1 LVNRGSPQSAST
13 GFQRSFLIFSNED
26 GGFEAGQKPSG
37 HVKIEVREGRGKLHA
52 AVQNLR
58 PGNGRFV
65 YRLYLLDTGGG
76 EIKAAYTGQLM
87 PEPNK
92 AELEWSFD
100 PQNVGATGA
109 AIGNFNMAA
118 VLVEHEHSDY
128 SVVCPLAAYKGRKTE
143 WRSGLRTALAK
154 KGPEIKNTMETKKPA
169 EMENSIS
176 KVEAPVNIEKP
187 NNEEEPYKAEGK
199 PHKAEEKPYKAAAE
213 EPCKAEVKSNQE
225 GMQIP
230 VNEEWQTGGLPIQQD
245 YILQDYMPLEQAV
258 QEYSA
263 YGQIMQDNLQTEK
276 QTQEQA
282 KPYDWQQEK
291 TPQELPLQEQILQD
305 NLQKSPYEQDN
316 IKQEQVPQPQQAPQ
330 QEQAP
335 QPQDIKYQ
343 GTTGQIDTGCVYL
356 NGNICGAFVNNG
368 AGAVNP
374 CTVCHLHHGRPHYSE
389 PPAGDV
395 SQLREELDRYFEQCD
410 PFHSNRSDYMW
421 WRVSNPVNLNNMLY
435 QCNIR
440 SPLLFNPAVMMA
452 HYKYR
457 HLIVGI
463 FLHRAKEKQ
472 YIVCGVPGM
481 NMVDRKPFGDM
492 SRWVQA
498 EGNRPRYG
506 AFGYWLVYIDPDGGK
521 ILNMSQ
527 E

>member
-1 LVNRGSPQSAST
+1 LVSKGSTLSSST
-13 GFQRSFLIFSNED
+13 GFQRSFFIFSNED
-26 GGFEAGQKPSG
+26 GGYEAGQKPSG
-37 HVKIEVREGRGKLHA
+37 HIKLEVREGRGKLHA

-58 PGNGRFV
+58 QGKGRFI
-65 YRLYLLDTGGG
+65 YRLYLLGTGSG
-76 EIKAAYTGQLM
+76 EVRAAQVGQLT

-92 AELEWSFD
+92 AELEWNFD
-100 PQNVGATGA
+100 PQNVGATGI
-109 AIGNFNMAA
+109 AIDNFDVAA
-118 VLVEHEHSDY
+118 VLVEHEHAEY
-128 SVVCPLAAYKGRKTE
+128 AVICPLAAYRGRKTE
-143 WRSGLRTALAK
+143 WRSGLRAALSK
-154 KGPEIKNTMETKKPA
+154 KSTRTENITNSVEVPVYEKKPNKTE
-169 EMENSIS
+169 EM
-176 KVEAPVNIEKP
+176 K
-187 NNEEEPYKAEGK
+187 
-199 PHKAEEKPYKAAAE
+199 
-213 EPCKAEVKSNQE
+213 
-225 GMQIP
+225 IP
-230 VNEEWQTGGLPIQQD
+230 ANEEWKAAVPAIQQD
-245 YILQDYMPLEQAV
+245 YILQDYVPLEQTV
-258 QEYSA
+258 QDYSA
-263 YGQIMQDNLQTEK
+263 YGQIMQDNLQQENK
-276 QTQEQA
+276 LQEQLS
-282 KPYDWQQEK
+282 KNQNVPYDWPKEK
-291 TPQELPLQEQILQD
+291 TPQEQLPQD
-305 NLQKSPYEQDN
+305 NTQQQSPYEQDN
-316 IKQEQVPQPQQAPQ
+316 PQQQPPFDQDYSKQEQVPQQQDTQ
-330 QEQAP
+330 
-335 QPQDIKYQ
+335 YQ
-343 GTTGQIDTGCVYL
+343 GMVGQIDTGCVYL
-356 NGNICGAFVNNG
+356 NGNICGAFVNTEVG
-368 AGAVNP
+368 ADNP
-374 CTVCHLHHGRPHYSE
+374 CTACHLHNGRPNYTE

-481 NMVDRKPFGDM
+481 SMVDKKPFGDM

-521 ILNMSQ
+521 ILNISQ

>member
-1 LVNRGSPQSAST
+1 LVNKGSTLGANT
-13 GFQRSFLIFSNED
+13 GFQRSFFIFSNED
-26 GGFEAGQKPSG
+26 RGYEAGQKPSG
-37 HVKIEVREGRGKLHA
+37 HIKLEVREGRGKLHA
-52 AVQNLR
+52 TVQNLQ

-65 YRLYLLDTGGG
+65 YRLYLLEVGSG
-76 EIKAAYTGQLM
+76 EVRTAYVGQLT

-100 PQNVGATGA
+100 PQNVGATGIAIDDFDA
-109 AIGNFNMAA
+109 AV
-118 VLVEHEHSDY
+118 VLVEHEHADY
-128 SVVCPLAAYKGRKTE
+128 AVICPLVAYMGRKME
-143 WRSGLRTALAK
+143 WRNGLRTALAK
-154 KGPEIKNTMETKKPA
+154 KSKGNENSVNSVEVPVYEKKPNGTDG
-169 EMENSIS
+169 M
-176 KVEAPVNIEKP
+176 KVPL
-187 NNEEEPYKAEGK
+187 NEELQAGVPTL
-199 PHKAEEKPYKAAAE
+199 P
-213 EPCKAEVKSNQE
+213 QE
-225 GMQIP
+225 
-230 VNEEWQTGGLPIQQD
+230 
-245 YILQDYMPLEQAV
+245 YIVQNYMPLEQTV

-263 YGQIMQDNLQTEK
+263 YGQIMQDNLQ
-276 QTQEQA
+276 QENISQ
-282 KPYDWQQEK
+282 KLPSKDQNVLYDWQQ
-291 TPQELPLQEQILQD
+291 
-305 NLQKSPYEQDN
+305 SPYEQEN
-316 IKQEQVPQPQQAPQ
+316 LKQQSPYEQEDLKQQPPYEQENLKQQSPYEQEDLKQQSPYEQENPMQQPPYEQVPQ
-330 QEQAP
+330 
-335 QPQDIKYQ
+335 QDMQYQ
-343 GTTGQIDTGCVYL
+343 GMQGQIDTGCVYL
-356 NGNICGAFVNNG
+356 NGNICGAFVNTGIG
-368 AGAVNP
+368 AANP
-374 CTVCHLHHGRPHYSE
+374 CAACHLHHGRPNYTE

-435 QCNIR
+435 QCNVR
-440 SPLLFNPAVMMA
+440 SPLLFNPEVMMA

-481 NMVDRKPFGDM
+481 SMVDRKPFGDM

>member
-1 LVNRGSPQSAST
+1 MVNKGSTLSSRT

-26 GGFEAGQKPSG
+26 GGYEAGQKPSG
-37 HVKIEVREGRGKLHA
+37 HIRLEVREGRGKLHA

-58 PGNGRFV
+58 PGKGRYV
-65 YRLYLLDTGGG
+65 YKLYLLNTGGS
-76 EIKAAYTGQLM
+76 EVRAAYTGQLT

-100 PQNVGATGA
+100 PRNVGATGI
-109 AIGNFNMAA
+109 AIEDFNMAA
-118 VLVEHEHSDY
+118 VLVEHERPDY
-128 SVVCPLAAYKGRKTE
+128 AVICPLAAYRGRKTE
-143 WRSGLRTALAK
+143 WRNGLRTALAK
-154 KGPEIKNTMETKKPA
+154 KTSIPESTVNP
-169 EMENSIS
+169 
-176 KVEAPVNIEKP
+176 VGLPVNPEKP
-187 NNEEEPYKAEGK
+187 GKMEKQPDKTEKQPYNK
-199 PHKAEEKPYKAAAE
+199 EEKPY
-213 EPCKAEVKSNQE
+213 QTE
-225 GMQIP
+225 GAKMP
-230 VNEEWQTGGLPIQQD
+230 VDEKWQAGGSPTQQD

-258 QEYSA
+258 QEYPA
-263 YGQIMQDNLQTEK
+263 YGQIMQDNLQPEK
-276 QTQEQA
+276 NSQEQPLQEQNNLYDWQKEA
-282 KPYDWQQEK
+282 VPQENVKPYDWQKEAV
-291 TPQELPLQEQILQD
+291 PQENVKPYDWQKGEMPQEQVKQEPVTQG
-305 NLQKSPYEQDN
+305 NLQQPPYEQDN
-316 IKQEQVPQPQQAPQ
+316 LKQEQVPQ
-330 QEQAP
+330 EQDT
-335 QPQDIKYQ
+335 QYQ
-343 GTTGQIDTGCVYL
+343 GMAGQIDTGCVYL
-356 NGNICGAFVNNG
+356 NGNICGEFVNNG

-374 CTVCHLHHGRPHYSE
+374 CTACHLHHGRPHYTE

-481 NMVDRKPFGDM
+481 NLVDRKPFGDM

>member
-1 LVNRGSPQSAST
+1 MAVYAVNAKVVSIGGVLVNKGNTVNAVNAIS

-26 GGFEAGQKPSG
+26 GGYEGGQKPSG
-37 HVKIEVREGRGKLHA
+37 HIKLEVREGRGKLHA

-58 PGNGRFV
+58 SGNGRFA
-65 YRLYLLDTGGG
+65 YKLYLLKSGDSV
-76 EIKAAYTGQLM
+76 IAAYAGQLT

-100 PQNVGATGA
+100 PRNVGESGSAFGE
-109 AIGNFNMAA
+109 FDMAA
-118 VLVEHEHSDY
+118 VLVEYADRPGEA
-128 SVVCPLAAYKGRKTE
+128 VICPLAAYRNRKTE
-143 WRSGLRTALAK
+143 WRNGLRAALMK
-154 KGPEIKNTMETKKPA
+154 KRLEAVAELHNEPDNEERFEKPA
-169 EMENSIS
+169 GMVMPEH
-176 KVEAPVNIEKP
+176 
-187 NNEEEPYKAEGK
+187 EEFLA
-199 PHKAEEKPYKAAAE
+199 
-213 EPCKAEVKSNQE
+213 N
-225 GMQIP
+225 
-230 VNEEWQTGGLPIQQD
+230 GLPEQQK
-245 YILQDYMPLEQAV
+245 YILQDYMPSEQ
-258 QEYSA
+258 
-263 YGQIMQDNLQTEK
+263 T
-276 QTQEQA
+276 
-282 KPYDWQQEK
+282 
-291 TPQELPLQEQILQD
+291 LQEQIT
-305 NLQKSPYEQDN
+305 
-316 IKQEQVPQPQQAPQ
+316 QEQVPQEQVSQEEASPEQMQKDYMPPEQIPQQQAAQYQAAP
-330 QEQAP
+330 
-335 QPQDIKYQ
+335 
-343 GTTGQIDTGCVYL
+343 GQIDTGCVYL
-356 NGNICGAFVNNG
+356 NGNICGAFVNSG

-374 CTVCHLHHGRPHYSE
+374 CAACHLHHGRPYYTE

-421 WRVSNPVNLNNMLY
+421 WRVGNPVNLNNLLY

-463 FLHRAKEKQ
+463 FQNRNKEKQ
-472 YIVCGVPGM
+472 YVVCGVPGM
-481 NMVDRKPFGDM
+481 SMVDKKPFGDM

-521 ILNMSQ
+521 ILNMNQ